1 MDKKLIIKLYLN
13 FNDELSKDLLSSK
26 EYKKCIKNIV
36 EQTTLLE
43 QRLDNDSLQIFN
55 SLINNQD
62 MLLALES
69 QNAFIN
75 GYTLAK
81 KL

>member
-13 FNDELSKDLLSSK
+13 FNEELSKDLLSSK
-26 EYKKCIKNIV
+26 DYKKCIKNIV
-36 EQTTLLE
+36 EQITLLE

-55 SLINNQD
+55 SLITNQD